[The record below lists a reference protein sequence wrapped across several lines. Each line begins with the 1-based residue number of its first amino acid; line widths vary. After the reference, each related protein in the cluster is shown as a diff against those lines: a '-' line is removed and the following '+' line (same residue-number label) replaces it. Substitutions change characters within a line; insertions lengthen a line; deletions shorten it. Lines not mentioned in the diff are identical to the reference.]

1 MESCADFLFKGTFYP
16 DTERG
21 QAMTEQKPASRI
33 DFEVLRRAE
42 EQRDLDAMLD
52 LYAGD
57 PRCVS

>member
-1 MESCADFLFKGTFYP
+1 
-16 DTERG
+16 
-21 QAMTEQKPASRI
+21 MTEQKPASRI

-52 LYAGD
+52 LYADD